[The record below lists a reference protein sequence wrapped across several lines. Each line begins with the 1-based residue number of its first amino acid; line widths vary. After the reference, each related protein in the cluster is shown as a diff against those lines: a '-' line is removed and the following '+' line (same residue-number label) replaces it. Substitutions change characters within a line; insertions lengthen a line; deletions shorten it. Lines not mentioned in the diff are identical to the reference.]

1 MRIFILCTGR
11 SGSFAFIKA
20 CKHIS
25 NYSSGHE
32 TNAKKIGSARFEYS
46 DNHIEADNR
55 LIWFLGALERKY
67 GDSPVYVQLIR
78 NKNETIR
85 SLNKRWHS
93 KVSIIRAYCAGILK
107 TPIEKLNK
115 KRRLEICED
124 YYNNVNLN
132 IEVFLESKSNSIIV
146 NLETIQEDFQKF
158 WNLIGA
164 RGNLEKALI
173 EFETNYNKSKKG
185 FKKWNLPYEIKLFFL
200 RLWRKLF

>member
-20 CKHIS
+20 CKHIL

-32 TNAKKIGSARFEYS
+32 TNAKKIGSAHFEYS

-67 GDSPVYVQLIR
+67 ADSPVYVHLKR
-78 NKNETIR
+78 NKSETIR

-93 KVSIIRAYCAGILK
+93 KVSIMRAYCAGILK

-132 IEVFLESKSNSIIV
+132 IEVFLKSKSKSIMV
-146 NLETIQEDFQKF
+146 NLETIQEDFRKF
-158 WNLIGA
+158 WNFIGA
-164 RGNLEKALI
+164 RGNLENALI

-185 FKKWNLPYEIKLFFL
+185 FNKWDLPYEIKLFFL